1 MNYSIYAESTP
12 NPAVMKF
19 VSNRILVAEN
29 MEILT
34 VEDAK
39 QIPLATA
46 IFNFPFVKGLFIS
59 GNFISIT
66 KNADVKW
73 DDIAMQ
79 LRIFITD
86 FLNKEGVVIKEMKTA
101 KEVEKKIDQ
110 ETLNF
115 SDMEQ
120 KIADILDEYIRP
132 AVESDGGFI
141 SLNSFENGIVSVVLK
156 GACSGCPSSSL
167 TLKQGIESLLKQR
180 FPEQIKDVVAYEE
193 LNSFFCFFCF
203 SYFSI

>member
-19 VSNRILVAEN
+19 VSNRILIAKN

-39 QIPLATA
+39 QMPLAAA

-59 GNFISIT
+59 GNFIAIT

-86 FLNKEGVVIKEMKTA
+86 FLNKEGVAVKELKTI
-101 KEVEKKIDQ
+101 KEVEKKTEQ
-110 ETLNF
+110 KTLNF
-115 SDMEQ
+115 SEMEQ

-141 SLNSFENGIVSVVLK
+141 SLRSFENGVVSVVLK

-167 TLKQGIESLLKQR
+167 TLKQGIEGLLKQR

-193 LNSFFCFFCF
+193 
-203 SYFSI
+203 

>member
-1 MNYSIYAESTP
+1 MNYSVYAESTP

-141 SLNSFENGIVSVVLK
+141 SLKSFENGVVSVVLK

-193 LNSFFCFFCF
+193 
-203 SYFSI
+203 

>member
-1 MNYSIYAESTP
+1 
-12 NPAVMKF
+12 MKF
-19 VSNRILVAEN
+19 VSNRILIAEN

-39 QIPLATA
+39 KIPLAAA

-59 GNFISIT
+59 GNFIAIT

-79 LRIFITD
+79 LRIFIAD
-86 FLNKEGVVIKEMKTA
+86 FLNKEGVAVKELKTI
-101 KEVEKKIDQ
+101 KEVEKKTEQ

-115 SDMEQ
+115 SKMEQ

-141 SLNSFENGIVSVVLK
+141 SLRSFENGVVSVVLK

-167 TLKQGIESLLKQR
+167 TLKQGLEGLLKQR

-193 LNSFFCFFCF
+193 
-203 SYFSI
+203 

>member
-34 VEDAK
+34 MEDAK
-39 QIPLATA
+39 QMPLATA
-46 IFNFPFVKGLFIS
+46 IFNFTFVKGLFIS
-59 GNFISIT
+59 GNFIAIT
-66 KNADVKW
+66 KNAEVKW

-86 FLNKEGVVIKEMKTA
+86 FLNKEGVTIKEIKTE
-101 KEVEKKIDQ
+101 KEIEKKI
-110 ETLNF
+110 EEVFEF
-115 SDMEQ
+115 SEMEQ
-120 KIADILDEYIRP
+120 KIADILDEYIQP

-141 SLNSFENGIVSVVLK
+141 SLKSFENGVVSVILK

-193 LNSFFCFFCF
+193 
-203 SYFSI
+203 

>member
-1 MNYSIYAESTP
+1 MNYSLYAESTP

-34 VEDAK
+34 MEDAK
-39 QIPLATA
+39 QMPIASA

-59 GNFISIT
+59 GNFIAIT
-66 KNADVKW
+66 KNSDVKW
-73 DDIAMQ
+73 EDIAMQ

-86 FLNKEGVVIKEMKTA
+86 FLNKEGVIIKEMETV
-101 KEVEKKIDQ
+101 KEAGKKIEK

-115 SDMEQ
+115 SEMEE
-120 KIADILDEYIRP
+120 KIAAILEEYIQP

-141 SLNSFENGIVSVVLK
+141 SLKSFKDGIVSVVLK

-167 TLKQGIESLLKQR
+167 TLKQGIEGLLTQR
-180 FPEQIKDVVAYEE
+180 FPKQIKEVVAYEE
-193 LNSFFCFFCF
+193 
-203 SYFSI
+203 

>member
-34 VEDAK
+34 AEEAK
-39 QIPLATA
+39 QMPLASA

-59 GNFISIT
+59 GNFIAIT
-66 KNADVKW
+66 KNAEVKW

-86 FLNKEGVVIKEMKTA
+86 FLNKEGVTIKEIKTE
-101 KEVEKKIDQ
+101 KEIEKKI
-110 ETLNF
+110 EEVFEF
-115 SDMEQ
+115 SEMEQ

-141 SLNSFENGIVSVVLK
+141 SLKSFENGVVSVVLK

-167 TLKQGIESLLKQR
+167 TLKQGIEGLLKQR
-180 FPEQIKDVVAYEE
+180 FPEQINEVVAYEE
-193 LNSFFCFFCF
+193 
-203 SYFSI
+203 

>member
-34 VEDAK
+34 VEDAE
-39 QIPLATA
+39 QIPLAAA

-59 GNFISIT
+59 GNFIAIT
-66 KNADVKW
+66 KNASAKW

-79 LRIFITD
+79 LRVFITD
-86 FLNKEGVVIKEMKTA
+86 FLNKEGLEIIEEKMVKEAEQKIERQVVNFSEM
-101 KEVEKKIDQ
+101 EKKI
-110 ETLNF
+110 
-115 SDMEQ
+115 
-120 KIADILDEYIRP
+120 AAILEEYIRP

-141 SLNSFENGIVSVVLK
+141 SLKSFKDGVVSVVLK

-167 TLKQGIESLLKQR
+167 TLKQGIEGLLTQR
-180 FPEQIKDVVAYEE
+180 FPNQIKEVVAYEE
-193 LNSFFCFFCF
+193 
-203 SYFSI
+203 

>member
-1 MNYSIYAESTP
+1 MKRMNYNIYAESTP

-19 VSNRILVAEN
+19 VSNRILIAEN

-39 QIPLATA
+39 KIPLAA
-46 IFNFPFVKGLFIS
+46 SIFNFPFVKGLFIS
-59 GNFISIT
+59 GNFIAIT

-73 DDIAMQ
+73 DDIVMQ

-86 FLNKEGVVIKEMKTA
+86 FLNKEGVAVKELKTI
-101 KEVEKKIDQ
+101 KEVEKKTEQ

-115 SDMEQ
+115 SEMEQ

-141 SLNSFENGIVSVVLK
+141 SLRSFENGVVSVVLK

-167 TLKQGIESLLKQR
+167 TLKQGLEGLLKQR

-193 LNSFFCFFCF
+193 
-203 SYFSI
+203 

>member
-34 VEDAK
+34 MESAK
-39 QIPLATA
+39 QIPLANA

-59 GNFISIT
+59 GNFIAIT
-66 KNADVKW
+66 KNAEVKW

-86 FLNKEGVVIKEMKTA
+86 FLNKEGVTIKEIKTE
-101 KEVEKKIDQ
+101 KEIEKKI
-110 ETLNF
+110 EEVFEF
-115 SDMEQ
+115 SEMEQ
-120 KIADILDEYIRP
+120 KIADILDEYIQP

-141 SLNSFENGIVSVVLK
+141 SLKSFENGVVSVILK

-167 TLKQGIESLLKQR
+167 TLKQGIEGLLKQR
-180 FPEQIKDVVAYEE
+180 FPEQINEVVAYEE
-193 LNSFFCFFCF
+193 
-203 SYFSI
+203 

>member
-19 VSNRILVAEN
+19 VSNKILVAEN

-34 VEDAK
+34 MESAK
-39 QIPLATA
+39 QIPLATV

-59 GNFISIT
+59 GNFIAIT
-66 KNADVKW
+66 KNASAKW

-79 LRIFITD
+79 LRVFITD
-86 FLNKEGVVIKEMKTA
+86 FLNKEGLEIIEEKMVKEAEQKIEKQVVNFSEM
-101 KEVEKKIDQ
+101 EKKI
-110 ETLNF
+110 
-115 SDMEQ
+115 
-120 KIADILDEYIRP
+120 AAILEEYIRL

-141 SLNSFENGIVSVVLK
+141 SLKSFKDGVVSVVLK

-167 TLKQGIESLLKQR
+167 TLKQGIEGLLTQR
-180 FPEQIKDVVAYEE
+180 FPNQIKEVVAYEE
-193 LNSFFCFFCF
+193 
-203 SYFSI
+203 

>member
-1 MNYSIYAESTP
+1 MNYNIYAESTP

-19 VSNRILVAEN
+19 VSNRILIAEN

-39 QIPLATA
+39 KIPLAA
-46 IFNFPFVKGLFIS
+46 SIFNFPFVKGLFIS
-59 GNFISIT
+59 GNFIAIT

-79 LRIFITD
+79 LRIFIAD
-86 FLNKEGVVIKEMKTA
+86 FLNKEGVAVKELKTI
-101 KEVEKKIDQ
+101 KEVEKKTEQ

-115 SDMEQ
+115 SEMEQ

-141 SLNSFENGIVSVVLK
+141 SLRSFENGVVSVVLK

-167 TLKQGIESLLKQR
+167 TLKQGLEGLLKQR

-193 LNSFFCFFCF
+193 
-203 SYFSI
+203 

>member
-1 MNYSIYAESTP
+1 MHYSIYAESTP

-141 SLNSFENGIVSVVLK
+141 SLKSFENGVVSVVLK

-193 LNSFFCFFCF
+193 
-203 SYFSI
+203 

>member
-39 QIPLATA
+39 QMPLATA

-59 GNFISIT
+59 GNFIAIT

-86 FLNKEGVVIKEMKTA
+86 FLNKEGVVIKEMKTT
-101 KEVEKKIDQ
+101 KEEEKKLFRKMDV
-110 ETLNF
+110 TNF
-115 SDMEQ
+115 LDLVNIIPKKPNEPINGLKFLEFSS
-120 KIADILDEYIRP
+120 KFLIL
-132 AVESDGGFI
+132 
-141 SLNSFENGIVSVVLK
+141 
-156 GACSGCPSSSL
+156 PS
-167 TLKQGIESLLKQR
+167 
-180 FPEQIKDVVAYEE
+180 
-193 LNSFFCFFCF
+193 
-203 SYFSI
+203 

>member
-39 QIPLATA
+39 QIPLAA
-46 IFNFPFVKGLFIS
+46 SIFNFPFVKGLFIS

-101 KEVEKKIDQ
+101 KEVEKKINQ

-141 SLNSFENGIVSVVLK
+141 SLKSFENGVVAVVLK

-167 TLKQGIESLLKQR
+167 TLKQGIEGLLKQR
-180 FPEQIKDVVAYEE
+180 FPGKIKDVVAHEE
-193 LNSFFCFFCF
+193 
-203 SYFSI
+203 

>member
-1 MNYSIYAESTP
+1 MHYSIYAESTP
-12 NPAVMKF
+12 NPSVMKF

-86 FLNKEGVVIKEMKTA
+86 FLNKEGIVIKEMKTA
-101 KEVEKKIDQ
+101 KEVEKKIEQ

-141 SLNSFENGIVSVVLK
+141 SLKSFEDGVVSVVLK

-193 LNSFFCFFCF
+193 
-203 SYFSI
+203 

>member
-66 KNADVKW
+66 KNAEVKW

-115 SDMEQ
+115 SDMKQ

-141 SLNSFENGIVSVVLK
+141 SLKSFENGVVSVVLK

-193 LNSFFCFFCF
+193 
-203 SYFSI
+203 